1 MNVFDELR
9 KMRLLLID
17 DDEWI
22 RDSLSLYFKAEGC
35 HLSALETAEEGM
47 EAVRKQDYDIIIS
60 DYWLPGMDGLDFLRQ
75 AQEAQPHAIKVL
87 ITAYGSKEVVSEA
100 RKIGIQGFFE
110 KPFTNKVIEASLSG
124 LIGTREQEHQ
134 ETRALDSR
142 KGTK

>member
-1 MNVFDELR
+1 MHVFDELR

-22 RDSLSLYFKAEGC
+22 RDSLSLYFEAEGC
-35 HLSALETAEEGM
+35 HLSAFETAEEGM

-60 DYWLPGMDGLDFLRQ
+60 DYRLPGMDGLDFLRQ

-87 ITAYGSKEVVSEA
+87 ITAYGSEEVVSEA
-100 RKIGIQGFFE
+100 RKIGIQGFIE
-110 KPFTNKVIEASLSG
+110 KPFTNKVIEASLYG
-124 LIGTREQEHQ
+124 LIGTCEQEHQ

-142 KGTK
+142 KVTK